1 MVKWVQEVICDHY
14 ATTMEPIDE
23 DLFHLSIPPSFR
35 ALEYKKMKAYNNQF
49 FVDDESSNLCVTF
62 DYSVAST
69 FEQVEGNGD
78 DVLGPIQYVGLL
90 KQILQLDYGCMSSP
104 IILFQCEW
112 VRNGIDNR
120 GNPTYKWDDVGFLLV
135 NFWHLLHEHNEPF
148 VFPSQVQQVFFWSEP
163 WTPTWKVVL
172 HRELRNQRVV
182 VDSYDDCLK
191 TCGVAFELKAPMDFH
206 ELDSSRAMIGAIELN
221 REETILASQ
230 ALRRNVRVDDSL

>member
-1 MVKWVQEVICDHY
+1 M
-14 ATTMEPIDE
+14 
-23 DLFHLSIPPSFR
+23 
-35 ALEYKKMKAYNNQF
+35 
-49 FVDDESSNLCVTF
+49 
-62 DYSVAST
+62 
-69 FEQVEGNGD
+69 
-78 DVLGPIQYVGLL
+78 
-90 KQILQLDYGCMSSP
+90 
-104 IILFQCEW
+104 
-112 VRNGIDNR
+112 
-120 GNPTYKWDDVGFLLV
+120 
-135 NFWHLLHEHNEPF
+135 LHEHNEPF